1 MNKLSRTCELIRW
14 KKTHGAKDSAL
25 RPEPETL
32 TALLCKPATGRG
44 RGGEFWRRS
53 RQRLWSGCGCG
64 GAGATIDFIGAIEDL
79 AFEIA
84 FVHQLEGRALA
95 PPVVRDEQAAE
106 VATNPQCHV
115 HLARVATRGGPA
127 RTWLPHLLLDP
138 RVPDL
143 AVALTVVIAEPAH
156 ALHPGGERQV
166 GLGAQKGLHRN
177 VPVCPRTIVHQ
188 VIHLDLQRGDVRIV
202 EVSVLIIRT
211 EEKALRLQ
219 PCASH
224 IKAQLLLVCRRID
237 ASGPIIP
244 QVFRLLV
251 TTSAGLVQLHRTIQ
265 DMEEYLHVLLRCSL
279 RERSATGQLLGT
291 SHHR

>member
-32 TALLCKPATGRG
+32 TALLCKPATGRGRG

-84 FVHQLEGRALA
+84 FVHQLEGLALA
-95 PPVVRDEQAAE
+95 APVVRDEQAAE
-106 VATNPQCHV
+106 VAMNPQRHV

-127 RTWLPHLLLDP
+127 RTWLLHLLLDP
-138 RVPDL
+138 CMPDL
-143 AVALTVVIAEPAH
+143 ADALTVVIAKPAH
-156 ALHPGGERQV
+156 ALHPGGEGQV
-166 GLGAQKGLHRN
+166 GLGAQKGLHRK
-177 VPVCPRTIVHQ
+177 VPVCPRTILHQ

-202 EVSVLIIRT
+202 EESVLIIRA
-211 EEKALRLQ
+211 EEQALHLQ

-251 TTSAGLVQLHRTIQ
+251 ATRAGLVQLHRTTQ
-265 DMEEYLHVLLRCSL
+265 DMEAYLHVLPRCS
-279 RERSATGQLLGT
+279 EKKS
-291 SHHR
+291 S